1 MANTIVLAL
10 IGLNFYLALGL
21 GWAGFDV
28 ASTFALVILF
38 MRMPLMAAVG
48 ALPGLISANISM
60 RKLESLD
67 LSDNENLVEA
77 NEQPEVF
84 EGIDLQQVT
93 YEYRADGDDRPFKV
107 GPINFKA
114 SKGEMI
120 FIIGGNGSGK
130 STFARLLTGLYRPHT
145 GNVFLNGQPMTELNW
160 PNYRQQFS
168 TVFSD
173 FYLFHQ
179 ITNGQGQD
187 VPEADIKEW
196 MDRLEMS
203 HKVTQENGRLSDVR
217 YSQGQR
223 KRLALLM
230 AVAEQRGCMLLDE
243 WAADQDPRFRK
254 VFYQQLLPLLKVRGV
269 TVIAITHDDRYFDA
283 ADRIFKMDS
292 GQLTELDTAD
302 KSQAQQ
308 AVESVVA

>member
-1 MANTIVLAL
+1 
-10 IGLNFYLALGL
+10 
-21 GWAGFDV
+21 
-28 ASTFALVILF
+28 
-38 MRMPLMAAVG
+38 AVG
-48 ALPGLISANISM
+48 ALPGLIGANISM

-67 LSDNENLVEA
+67 LSDNQNLIESNSTLDAFV
-77 NEQPEVF
+77 N
-84 EGIDLQQVT
+84 IDLQQVT
-93 YEYRADGDDRPFKV
+93 YEYRADGDDQPFKV
-107 GPINFKA
+107 GPINFKVNQ
-114 SKGEMI
+114 GEMI

-130 STFARLLTGLYRPHT
+130 STFARLLTGLYRPHS
-145 GNVFLNGQPMTELNW
+145 GEVFLNGKQMLKHNW
-160 PNYRQQFS
+160 SDYRQQFS
-168 TVFSD
+168 SVFSD
-173 FYLFHQ
+173 FHLFHQ
-179 ITNGQGQD
+179 ITDGQGQD
-187 VPEADIKEW
+187 IPESQISEW
-196 MDRLEMS
+196 MERLEMS
-203 HKVTQENGRLSDVR
+203 HKVSQENGRLSDVR

-230 AVAEQRGCMLLDE
+230 AVAEKRGCMLLDE

-254 VFYQQLLPLLKVRGV
+254 VFYQQLLPLLKERGV